1 MDEMKRLELLKLQAK
16 DSAAFTKQFE
26 TLTTD
31 EQVNFKEYMEKVQ
44 DYLDLPPT
52 SWANPYAISSSS
64 TIIII
69 SYLFYKA
76 RFRIISLFNYNK
88 IYHFWYS
95 LSTLFKQIAKQIFIK
110 SQYHNYVL
118 Y

>member
-52 SWANPYAISSSS
+52 S
-64 TIIII
+64 
-69 SYLFYKA
+69 
-76 RFRIISLFNYNK
+76 
-88 IYHFWYS
+88 
-95 LSTLFKQIAKQIFIK
+95 
-110 SQYHNYVL
+110 
-118 Y
+118 